1 MFNVKNF
8 IFYRRVSD
16 HWFLSRPMKPD
27 ITAANLRLIL
37 MEDLGTGDVEISRS
51 LPDRSGGYTWTIM
64 YLEKDGENVP
74 QLQGEGRHLIGTG
87 SGVRVTTTSEPT
99 LELKGGAY
107 LWTRNLN
114 APSHAKLPIEG
125 TKYKSLWHEQ
135 AVLFPEANQK
145 ADMFGARGLALSGR
159 LAVVGKYLSE
169 ESVHRVMEAL

>member
-1 MFNVKNF
+1 
-8 IFYRRVSD
+8 
-16 HWFLSRPMKPD
+16 MKPD

-51 LPDRSGGYTWTIM
+51 LPDRSGGYTWTIV

-74 QLQGEGRHLIGTG
+74 QLQGEGRHLIGKG

-159 LAVVGKYLSE
+159 LAVVGKYFKRRERAS
-169 ESVHRVMEAL
+169 RIWKAL